1 MHLAS
6 TGVKVAVGTLDG
18 KDVFDGGELQGSVG
32 VIEETGNDELF
43 FAGEQLVRLSIIA
56 PVYALRIFIVLLMD
70 IKELA
75 LGSGVESLVESIVR
89 NQFSR
94 PQGCVDVGKDVC
106 LFFGE
111 VGIIPFKDNII
122 ELSC

>member
-1 MHLAS
+1 
-6 TGVKVAVGTLDG
+6 
-18 KDVFDGGELQGSVG
+18 
-32 VIEETGNDELF
+32 
-43 FAGEQLVRLSIIA
+43 
-56 PVYALRIFIVLLMD
+56 MD

-94 PQGCVDVGKDVC
+94 LQGCVDVGKDVC

-111 VGIIPFKDNII
+111 VGIIPFKNNII